1 MARIIYVE
9 DEPAWLDLTRSALV
23 GHQVDSA
30 GSFREAVA
38 LIQENAPY
46 DLALVDLNL
55 EEGDD
60 RLGGEV
66 LDLLRM
72 DYPSTPRIV
81 VTGHPPVGGL
91 RANIFERYGVEEI
104 IIKGH
109 TTLPDLRKIVTQVLR
124 ADSAMNVTQEVKI
137 AKSEL
142 MQRYRDWYRHL
153 ESMIRT
159 NIREAQDNARKPGK
173 TRRDQGRLMSSDENR
188 WLLVREEFVR
198 QSSDFE
204 RALSEAKSMPDIA
217 AVGEQLNGMIN
228 KFAGGIDGMRL
239 GG

>member
-1 MARIIYVE
+1 VARIIYVE

>member
-55 EEGDD
+55 EEGGDW
-60 RLGGEV
+60 LGGEV

-72 DYPSTPRIV
+72 DYPSTRRIV
-81 VTGHPPVGGL
+81 VTGHPPAGGL
-91 RANIFERYGVEEI
+91 RTNIFERYDVEEI
-104 IIKGH
+104 IIKGR
-109 TTLPDLRKIVTQVLR
+109 TTLPDLRRIVTQVLR
-124 ADSAMNVTQEVKI
+124 ADSSVNVAPDVKI

-142 MQRYRDWYRHL
+142 MQRYRDWHGHL

-159 NIREAQDNARKPGK
+159 NIREAQDNARKQGK
-173 TRRDQGRLMSSDENR
+173 TRRDQGRPVNSDENR
-188 WLLVREEFVR
+188 WLMVREDFVR

-204 RALSEAKSMPDIA
+204 RALSEAAAIPDIA
-217 AVGEQLNGMIN
+217 AAGEQLNRLIS
-228 KFAGGIDGMRL
+228 KFAGGIDK
-239 GG
+239 